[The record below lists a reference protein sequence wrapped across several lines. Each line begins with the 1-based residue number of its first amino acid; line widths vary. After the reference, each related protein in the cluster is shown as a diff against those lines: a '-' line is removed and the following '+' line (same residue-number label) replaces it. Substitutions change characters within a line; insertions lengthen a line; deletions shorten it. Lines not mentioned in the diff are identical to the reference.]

1 MLAQL
6 IHFVLHLNEYV
17 VGWTTQYGTTTYAI
31 LAAIIFCETGLV
43 VTPFLPGDSLLFAA
57 GAVAAMGR
65 LDITLLFVFLVAAA
79 ITGDNLNYFV
89 GRRVGQRI
97 VDGGVPLVS
106 RFVKRK
112 HVERTER
119 FFAKRGARTIVL
131 ARFVPIVRTF
141 APFVAGIGH
150 MPYPTFL
157 GFSIGG
163 GLAWCGIFLFAGYGF
178 GTLPW
183 VKEHFGALVIAI
195 ILISLVPMIV
205 EILKARR
212 EERAAQASGE
222 RAS

>member
-1 MLAQL
+1 MEL
-6 IHFVLHLNEYV
+6 IHHFVDFVLHLDKHLV
-17 VGWTTQYGTTTYAI
+17 DLTAQYGTTTYAI

-65 LDITLLFVFLVAAA
+65 LDVALLYALLVAAA
-79 ITGDNLNYFV
+79 ICGDNLNYFIGRSV
-89 GRRVGQRI
+89 GKGIVEGRI
-97 VDGGVPLVS
+97 PLVS

-119 FFAKRGARTIVL
+119 FFAKRGPRTIVL

-183 VKEHFGALVIAI
+183 VQAHFGALVIAI
-195 ILISLVPMIV
+195 IVISLVPMVIEV
-205 EILKARR
+205 IKARR
-212 EERAAQASGE
+212 EEQAAGAE
-222 RAS
+222 